1 MTDHVNLLELIAAD
15 YTMPKGYDRWLIRSV
30 RPDLRS
36 SRGFRWPYPGGV
48 ARADGPFEA
57 DNSGGCP
64 SDVGDGICAAT
75 NWAGMSS
82 GCIPAVTLLLVAVKT
97 GDILGHEEGESKLRF
112 KAAKVV
118 DVIDG
123 TQLLKERGA
132 NADLRSANLRLA
144 DLSSADLS
152 QADLSQ
158 ADLSSANLRLANLRS
173 ANLRLADLRSANLRS
188 ADLRQADLSSANLR
202 LADLSSANLRLANL
216 RSADLRSANLRLA
229 DLSSADLS
237 LADLSSA
244 DLSLADLRSAP
255 RGNANTHLPSG
266 WSVNSDGLIVPD

>member
-64 SDVGDGICAAT
+64 SAVGDGICAAT

-82 GCIPAVTLLLVAVKT
+82 GGIPAVTLLLVAVKT

-132 NADLRSANLRLA
+132 NADL
-144 DLSSADLS
+144 SS
-152 QADLSQ
+152 
-158 ADLSSANLRLANLRS
+158 
-173 ANLRLADLRSANLRS
+173 
-188 ADLRQADLSSANLR
+188 ADLSSANLR
-202 LADLSSANLRLANL
+202 LADLRLADLSLADLRLANLSLANL
-216 RSADLRSANLRLA
+216 RSADLRSANLRSA
-229 DLSSADLS
+229 DLRSANLSSADLS
-237 LADLSSA
+237 LADLSLA
-244 DLSLADLRSAP
+244 DLSSANLRSANLSSANLRSANLSSAP
-255 RGNANTHLPSG
+255 HGNANTHLPSG